1 MNDTNRKLALLA
13 SGYIIALL
21 ILLALAFS
29 SCRTQKQVSTDTAT
43 AVDKTASRVDVQK
56 KYAEVLHDSV
66 IINNFII
73 AKGDTVY
80 MYRDRVRTSV
90 NVRTDTV
97 TDVRVDTV
105 YRDRVRTVTR
115 ETTKPPD
122 FWHSAATRII
132 LLIVIASIL
141 IFVIK
146 RLRHRVF

>member
-1 MNDTNRKLALLA
+1 MNDIKRKLALLA
-13 SGYIIALL
+13 SGYLL
-21 ILLALAFS
+21 VLLVLLALAFS

-43 AVDKTASRVDVQK
+43 AIDKTASRVDVQK

-66 IINNFII
+66 IINNFIV
-73 AKGDTVY
+73 AKEDTVFV
-80 MYRDRVRTSV
+80 YRDRWHNAV

-97 TDVRVDTV
+97 TNVRIDTV

-132 LLIVIASIL
+132 LLIATASIL

>member
-1 MNDTNRKLALLA
+1 MNDIKRKLTLLA
-13 SGYIIALL
+13 SGYLL
-21 ILLALAFS
+21 VLLVILALAFS

-43 AVDKTASRVDVQK
+43 SVDKTTSRIDVQK

-66 IINNFII
+66 IINNFIV
-73 AKGDTVY
+73 AKGDTVFV
-80 MYRDRVRTSV
+80 YRDRWHKAV

-122 FWHSAATRII
+122 FLHSAATRII
-132 LLIVIASIL
+132 LLIATASIL

-146 RLRHRVF
+146 RLRHKLP

>member
-1 MNDTNRKLALLA
+1 MNDIKRKLALLA
-13 SGYIIALL
+13 SGYLLVLL

-29 SCRTQKQVSTDTAT
+29 SCRTQKQVSTAPAT

-66 IINNFII
+66 IINNFIV
-73 AKGDTVY
+73 AKGDTVF
-80 MYRDRVRTSV
+80 
-90 NVRTDTV
+90 
-97 TDVRVDTV
+97 V
-105 YRDRVRTVTR
+105 YRDRWHNAVNVRTVTR

-132 LLIVIASIL
+132 LLIATASIL